1 MSKVAPKTE
10 TQKDKNLMKVPNLP
24 DFKKLSAT
32 ANDVN
37 LSIRDKRK
45 ALKKVLGKTLN
56 TIIP

>member
-45 ALKKVLGKTLN
+45 VLKEVLGKTLN